1 MKTKKRKLDFD
12 EVTHFTPKQME
23 ASRLVKEHK
32 YVLYGGAMAGGKSY
46 FLRWKLI
53 RILLAN
59 HARGINNSV
68 VGLFCED
75 YPALED
81 RHISKVKAEFPLWL
95 GDYKSSEHNFVL
107 KPCWG
112 NGTIAFRNL
121 DDASKYQSAEFA
133 AIAVDELTKITE
145 EDFTMLRTRLR
156 WKGVDNPRFIGA
168 TNPGGKGHLWVKR
181 LWIDKVFLDNERE
194 RDEFAYIQA
203 KASDNPY
210 IPESYRKTLESLPL
224 EKRRA
229 YLEGD
234 WDIFQGQYFN
244 EWSKEKHVVETL
256 FEIPYSW
263 KKFRSID
270 VSGRNGF
277 TSCHWYAVDY
287 NGDVWVYREHYARGL
302 DSDQHA
308 DRIRELSEDKNGAPE
323 DYVYTVIDSS
333 AFSKLGFAETM
344 AQLYER
350 HGVIGLIPSAKERV
364 TGWDIVHQYLRWDEY
379 SNPKLKIFKT
389 CTNMIRTLPSLVYD
403 PLNLQDLDTNGEDHA
418 ADDLRYFLHTLR
430 AQKTPVPM
438 TAVERRLKWLKDERD
453 EVFDYSYSR

>member
-1 MKTKKRKLDFD
+1 MKTKRKVDFD
-12 EVTHFTPKQME
+12 DVSHFTPKQKE

-32 YVLYGGAMAGGKSY
+32 YTLYGGAMAGGKSY

-81 RHISKVKAEFPLWL
+81 RHISKLKTEFPTWL

-107 KPCWG
+107 KPRWG
-112 NGTIAFRNL
+112 GGTIAFRNL

-145 EDFTMLRTRLR
+145 DDFTMLRTRLR
-156 WKGVDNPRFIGA
+156 WKGIDEPRFIGA

-181 LWIDKVFLDNERE
+181 LWIDRVFIDNEQE
-194 RDEFAYIQA
+194 RNQFVYIQA
-203 KASDNPY
+203 KASDNPH
-210 IPESYRKTLESLPL
+210 IPESYRKTLESLPP

-234 WDIFQGQYFN
+234 WDIFQGQYFS
-244 EWSKEKHVVETL
+244 EWSKEKHVVEP
-256 FEIPYSW
+256 FEIPASW
-263 KKFRSID
+263 KRFRSID
-270 VSGRNGF
+270 ISGRNNY
-277 TSCHWYAVDY
+277 TSCHWYALDY
-287 NGDVWVYREHYARGL
+287 NGDVWVYREHYVRGW

-308 DRIRELSEDKNGAPE
+308 DQIRKLSENDHGVSE
-323 DYVYTVIDSS
+323 EYHYTVIDSS
-333 AFSKLGFAETM
+333 AFSKLGYAETM
-344 AQLYER
+344 AEIYQR
-350 HGVIGLIPSAKERV
+350 HGINGLIPSTKERL
-364 TGWDIVHQYLRWDEY
+364 TGWDIVHQYLRWDT
-379 SNPKLKIFKT
+379 NTKPKLKIFNT
-389 CTNMIRTLPSLVYD
+389 CTNMIRTIPSLVYD
-403 PLNLQDLDTNGEDHA
+403 PNNMQDLDTNGEDHS

-438 TAVERRLKWLKDERD
+438 NAVQKRLQWLKEQDD
-453 EVFDYSYSR
+453 SPFDYSYA